1 MKKLFLSLAILFV
14 AITAKGDEGMWL
26 LKELNRE
33 SASRMQELG
42 FTFPMNKLYNE
53 EKPSLKDAVVI
64 FGGGCTGVVVSDK
77 GLVFTNHHCGYGAIQ
92 KLSAVE
98 HDYLKDGFAAK
109 NNADELYADGLTVS
123 FLRSMEDV
131 TDQILSQVPL
141 VLSEIQ
147 RELAIDSIS
156 EELIKVY
163 EEDPFTSARV
173 VPFYSRNRYYVV
185 LYDLFRDVR
194 LVVAPPSSVG
204 KFGGDTDNWMWPRHT
219 GDFSS
224 FRVYAGKD
232 NKPAN
237 YSQSNRPYRPKYV
250 VPITLEGVTEGDYAM
265 TIGYPGSTQRYISS
279 WGIRQRMESENKP
292 RIEVRGAKQ
301 AIWWDA
307 MTQND
312 TIRIKYANKFAGSSN
327 YWKNSMGMN
336 EALANLGVLAKKEQ
350 LEERLNQWIQRT
362 PANKMKYDS
371 TLVLLKDT
379 YTGSDEMS
387 LYTNYFLETFN
398 NGIELIRF
406 ANTILRFDTE
416 GTEEDKQAFINDR
429 LIEAYKNY
437 EPMLDRKVLPVLMR
451 LYAEKVPAQYQP
463 DIYGKIIDEFGG
475 DYEKY
480 ADWLFSH
487 SQFTSLETLMELLKN
502 ADTQLLTKDPAMK
515 LALSTTDM
523 GYELSGQMIS
533 SYEKVL
539 RGERELMAAL
549 MEMDADK
556 TFYPDA
562 NFTQR
567 MSYGSVKGY
576 APRDAVW
583 YDYYTTSKG
592 IMEKQKPGDPEFDV
606 QDYILDEIRSNDYG
620 RYGDKKGVLRVNF
633 LSNNDITGGNSGS
646 PVFNGKAELVG
657 LAFDGNWESL
667 SGDILFE
674 PEMQRMISVDIRYVL
689 YTIDKVMKASHIVEE
704 LKVIE

>member
-451 LYAEKVPAQYQP
+451 LYAEKVPAQYHP
-463 DIYGKIIDEFGG
+463 DIYRKIIDEFGG

-576 APRDAVW
+576 TPRDAVW